1 MLIFNHLYYCIPTGG
16 PPPGQPQHGYQQP
29 PQYPPSQQSYPQAQ
43 AHSGL
48 LSNCQGNKKALLI
61 GINYFGQSG
70 ELRGCVNDV
79 NNIKSLIKSRG
90 FTEDQYHM
98 LILTDDQRDPRYHPT
113 RRNIIEGMNWL
124 VRGAQPNDSLFFHY
138 SGHGSQK
145 QDEDGDEVDA
155 TDETIVPVDYKSS
168 GEIVDDEMNH
178 IMVQQLPRGAR
189 YVFTF
194 YQTFCSLFKNTKVCI

>member
-1 MLIFNHLYYCIPTGG
+1 M
-16 PPPGQPQHGYQQP
+16 
-29 PQYPPSQQSYPQAQ
+29 
-43 AHSGL
+43 
-48 LSNCQGNKKALLI
+48 I

-194 YQTFCSLFKNTKVCI
+194 YQTFCLLF